1 MAQFGDMLSEL
12 RKDHNL
18 TQQELGD
25 IIFVTNGTIS
35 NYEKNN
41 FIPAVDK
48 IIMLADYFDV
58 TVDYLLG
65 RSTCNLSPSVL
76 NEEIISGCT
85 VGAFV
90 RDYKCLDLERRRIL
104 SGIMQDMKMA
114 AIVHQF
120 NEKGKK

>member
-18 TQQELGD
+18 TQQELGN

-41 FIPAVDK
+41 YIPAVDK
-48 IIMLADYFDV
+48 VIKLADYFNV

-65 RSTCNLSPSVL
+65 RSACNLSPSVL
-76 NEEIISGCT
+76 NEDIAAGRT
-85 VGAFV
+85 LGDFV
-90 RDYKCLDLERRRIL
+90 ADFKCLDMERRRML
-104 SGIMQDMKMA
+104 SEIVQDMKMA
-114 AIVHQF
+114 AIMRQY